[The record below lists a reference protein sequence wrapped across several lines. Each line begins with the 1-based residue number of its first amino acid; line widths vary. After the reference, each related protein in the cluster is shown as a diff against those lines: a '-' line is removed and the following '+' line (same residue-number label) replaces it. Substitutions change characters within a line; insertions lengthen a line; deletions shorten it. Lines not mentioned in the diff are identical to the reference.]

1 MYNLNGS
8 NSGYRCQRTGKHG
21 CYYTDSCNKIFLHKF
36 LKIYILLMDGS
47 YSIGTNC
54 FSNTVVTC
62 MTILSVLKN
71 ANIIFKIIEK

>member
-1 MYNLNGS
+1 
-8 NSGYRCQRTGKHG
+8 
-21 CYYTDSCNKIFLHKF
+21 
-36 LKIYILLMDGS
+36 MDGS